1 MPFIKVDVDITEIF
15 VAAPVALGFL
25 RVVGKV
31 ELSVQFLFS
40 EQSNELG
47 EFLVLITR
55 GDDEVVFVAGSGH
68 SVLSL
73 VDNERVDT
81 LYNII
86 LYSRGEGFELFAV
99 FFVAGVVGSDF
110 GPESF
115 GMVEVV

>member
-1 MPFIKVDVDITEIF
+1 MPFIEVDVDITETF
-15 VAAPVALGFL
+15 VATPMTLGFL

-31 ELSVQFLFS
+31 KFSVQFLFG
-40 EQSNELG
+40 ERSNEFG
-47 EFLVLITR
+47 EFLVLVIH

-86 LYSRGEGFELFAV
+86 LYSGGEGFELFAV
-99 FFVAGVVGSDF
+99 FFVAGVVGGDF

>member
-1 MPFIKVDVDITEIF
+1 MPFIEVDINITEIL
-15 VAAPVALGFL
+15 VATPMALGFL
-25 RVVGKV
+25 RVIGEI
-31 ELSVQFLFS
+31 ELSIQFLFG
-40 EQSNELG
+40 ERSNELG
-47 EFLVLITR
+47 ELLVLAIC

-73 VDNERVDT
+73 FDNERVDT

-86 LYSRGEGFELFAV
+86 LYSGGEGFELFAV
-99 FFVAGVVGSDF
+99 FFVARVVGGDF

>member
-1 MPFIKVDVDITEIF
+1 MPFIEVDVDITEVF
-15 VAAPVALGFL
+15 VTTPMALSFL

-31 ELSVQFLFS
+31 ELGVQLLFS
-40 EQSNELG
+40 ERSNELS
-47 EFLVLITR
+47 EFLVLVIR
-55 GDDEVVFVAGSGH
+55 GDDEVVFIAGSGH
-68 SVLSL
+68 GVLSL

-86 LYSRGEGFELFAV
+86 LYSGREGFELFAV
-99 FFVAGVVGSDF
+99 FFVAGVVGGDF